1 MQQLQCTVYQKGDSM
16 TDADYRKKVLGAWL
30 GKAVGGTLGQ
40 PWEGSTGP
48 LNLSYYNPVPTT
60 MMPND
65 DLDLQILWA
74 CKLATDWNGVIC
86 RDHFAKAWP
95 ECIDFPFDEYG
106 VAIRNLKRGIPAP
119 VCGSYDNWFTDGLG
133 AAIRSEIWACLA
145 PGNPALAAKYAY
157 EDACVDHA
165 GNGIYAEQFLA
176 ALESQAFLESDL
188 RKLIR
193 TGLDCIPGDST
204 LARAIRD
211 TVAWCEN
218 GTFESVRT
226 QIMNHYGSP
235 NFTDVKMNLPFMI
248 MALLLGKGDFGKTIC
263 LAVNCGQD
271 ADCTG
276 ATVGAIFGIINPDLI
291 SEEWLKPIG
300 HSLVVSKEIS
310 GIQPPATLEAFTE
323 LVAGL
328 RNRVTLKDAP
338 ETEFDLKP
346 FTIPARRSVFHPW
359 FAGDFRKFNP
369 TLSDNAETVLLPG
382 NLTTIDFSALPG
394 ESLLML
400 ETEFRVEADRV
411 VRLLVNTPANM
422 QVWVDGVFRFGREC
436 GGMVPAFHR
445 AMQNQLAEFELKA
458 GLHKL
463 LIGLAPATPEMKHAD
478 LLFGI
483 ADTKNHWLPNAFRR

>member
-40 PWEGSTGP
+40 PWEGGTGP

-106 VAIRNLKRGIPAP
+106 VAIRNLKRGTPAP

-211 TVAWCEN
+211 TVAWCKN

-291 SEEWLKPIG
+291 S
-300 HSLVVSKEIS
+300 
-310 GIQPPATLEAFTE
+310 
-323 LVAGL
+323 
-328 RNRVTLKDAP
+328 
-338 ETEFDLKP
+338 
-346 FTIPARRSVFHPW
+346 
-359 FAGDFRKFNP
+359 
-369 TLSDNAETVLLPG
+369 
-382 NLTTIDFSALPG
+382 
-394 ESLLML
+394 
-400 ETEFRVEADRV
+400 
-411 VRLLVNTPANM
+411 
-422 QVWVDGVFRFGREC
+422 
-436 GGMVPAFHR
+436 
-445 AMQNQLAEFELKA
+445 
-458 GLHKL
+458 
-463 LIGLAPATPEMKHAD
+463 
-478 LLFGI
+478 
-483 ADTKNHWLPNAFRR
+483 

>member
-1 MQQLQCTVYQKGDSM
+1 M

-176 ALESQAFLESDL
+176 ALESQAFLESD
-188 RKLIR
+188 
-193 TGLDCIPGDST
+193 
-204 LARAIRD
+204 
-211 TVAWCEN
+211 
-218 GTFESVRT
+218 
-226 QIMNHYGSP
+226 
-235 NFTDVKMNLPFMI
+235 
-248 MALLLGKGDFGKTIC
+248 FG
-263 LAVNCGQD
+263 N
-271 ADCTG
+271 
-276 ATVGAIFGIINPDLI
+276 
-291 SEEWLKPIG
+291 
-300 HSLVVSKEIS
+300 
-310 GIQPPATLEAFTE
+310 
-323 LVAGL
+323 
-328 RNRVTLKDAP
+328 
-338 ETEFDLKP
+338 
-346 FTIPARRSVFHPW
+346 
-359 FAGDFRKFNP
+359 
-369 TLSDNAETVLLPG
+369 
-382 NLTTIDFSALPG
+382 
-394 ESLLML
+394 
-400 ETEFRVEADRV
+400 
-411 VRLLVNTPANM
+411 
-422 QVWVDGVFRFGREC
+422 
-436 GGMVPAFHR
+436 
-445 AMQNQLAEFELKA
+445 
-458 GLHKL
+458 
-463 LIGLAPATPEMKHAD
+463 
-478 LLFGI
+478 
-483 ADTKNHWLPNAFRR
+483 

>member
-1 MQQLQCTVYQKGDSM
+1 
-16 TDADYRKKVLGAWL
+16 
-30 GKAVGGTLGQ
+30 
-40 PWEGSTGP
+40 
-48 LNLSYYNPVPTT
+48 
-60 MMPND
+60 
-65 DLDLQILWA
+65 
-74 CKLATDWNGVIC
+74 
-86 RDHFAKAWP
+86 
-95 ECIDFPFDEYG
+95 
-106 VAIRNLKRGIPAP
+106 
-119 VCGSYDNWFTDGLG
+119 
-133 AAIRSEIWACLA
+133 
-145 PGNPALAAKYAY
+145 
-157 EDACVDHA
+157 
-165 GNGIYAEQFLA
+165 
-176 ALESQAFLESDL
+176 
-188 RKLIR
+188 
-193 TGLDCIPGDST
+193 
-204 LARAIRD
+204 
-211 TVAWCEN
+211 
-218 GTFESVRT
+218 
-226 QIMNHYGSP
+226 
-235 NFTDVKMNLPFMI
+235 MI

-300 HSLVVSKEIS
+300 HSLGVSKEIS

-346 FTIPARRSVFHPW
+346 FAIPARRSVFHPW

-369 TLSDNAETVLLPG
+369 ALSDNAETVLLPG

-411 VRLLVNTPANM
+411 VRLLVNPPANM

-463 LIGLAPATPEMKHAD
+463 LIGLAPATPEMKHAG